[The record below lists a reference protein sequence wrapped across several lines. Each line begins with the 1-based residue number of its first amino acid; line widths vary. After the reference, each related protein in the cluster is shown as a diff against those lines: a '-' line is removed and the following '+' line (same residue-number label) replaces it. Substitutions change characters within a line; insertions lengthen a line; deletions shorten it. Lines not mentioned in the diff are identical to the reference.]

1 MRKNYKRMVSKNK
14 TRKNKA
20 DLHITKNKKINNE
33 EKVYRKKVSIKEIF
47 YTLG

>member
-20 DLHITKNKKINNE
+20 DLHITKKKKKKMKKKCI
-33 EKVYRKKVSIKEIF
+33 EKKYQ
-47 YTLG
+47 